1 MPVPN
6 TDSFLDMASRLKSR
20 WQLPNACFVLDG
32 KHIRVTKPKHTGT
45 LYYNY
50 KKYFSIILMAG
61 CDADY
66 MFVFVDVGA
75 YGFQSDGGVLN
86 NSELGR
92 RLKTNNLGIPPPHNL
107 PYGGPMIP
115 HYAIGDEAFPL
126 HENIMRPY
134 PGLNL
139 TPQQT
144 HFNYRIS
151 RARMTIEI
159 SFGIL
164 TSRWRILRKNI
175 DMMPKNAEKV
185 VLGCLILHNFMRNH
199 SPTDDTHR
207 IRNRVRENDLDGL
220 TINRSN
226 RSGTGPLT
234 NRDHL
239 RDHLF
244 LNNSY

>member
-1 MPVPN
+1 MPLPN
-6 TDSFLDMASRLKSR
+6 TNSFLDMASRFKSR
-20 WQLPNACFVLDG
+20 WQPPNACFALDG
-32 KHIRVTKPKHTGT
+32 KHIRITKPNTGT

-50 KKYFSIILMAG
+50 KKYFSIIFIAG

-66 MFVFVDVGA
+66 KFVLWMLEPTDR
-75 YGFQSDGGVLN
+75 SDGGVLN

-92 RLKTNNLGIPPPHNL
+92 RLNKSNQLGIPPPQNL
-107 PYGGPMIP
+107 PYGGPVVP

-139 TPQQT
+139 SPQQT

-164 TSRWRILRKNI
+164 TSRWRILRGTI
-175 DMMPKNAEKV
+175 DMLPRNADKI
-185 VLGCLILHNFMRNH
+185 VLGYIIL
-199 SPTDDTHR
+199 
-207 IRNRVRENDLDGL
+207 
-220 TINRSN
+220 
-226 RSGTGPLT
+226 
-234 NRDHL
+234 
-239 RDHLF
+239 
-244 LNNSY
+244 